1 MGRYHATTMTE
12 PLSPPAPGTAADP
25 APTSPET
32 LAQAARTRRLAVFA
46 TLGLIALGLAWEL
59 WLAPL
64 RPGGSW
70 WALKVLPL
78 TLPLPGLLKN
88 RMYTY
93 RWLSLAVWLYVTEA
107 LVRATS
113 DRGLGAWLA
122 VGQLLLCVLLFVA
135 CTLHIRGRLRDA
147 KAAGQTEP
155 PSPAP

>member
-1 MGRYHATTMTE
+1 MTE
-12 PLSPPAPGTAADP
+12 PHATPGAAPGALPCP
-25 APTSPET
+25 ASSHT
-32 LAQAARTRRLAVFA
+32 LAQATRTRRLAVAA

-113 DRGLGAWLA
+113 EGGLGAWLA
-122 VGQLLLCVLLFVA
+122 VGQLLLSVLLFVA

-147 KAAGQTEP
+147 KAAGQIP
-155 PSPAP
+155 PPVPAP